1 MTKIRD
7 ERGKREETEGFR
19 EEGNERE
26 AEEKID
32 EKGI

>member
-7 ERGKREETEGFR
+7 EREKREETEGFR

-26 AEEKID
+26 GEEKVD